1 MRRYEEQYQNE
12 LEEID
17 QMKRDG
23 EISLE
28 TWELMRDN
36 LDLNYP
42 EEDPEE
48 ADEYPLDLSDYPETF
63 EEE

>member
-1 MRRYEEQYQNE
+1 MRKYENEYQQE

-17 QMKRDG
+17 QMKSGG

-28 TWELMRDN
+28 TLELMRDN
-36 LDLNYP
+36 LDLKYP

-48 ADEYPLDLSDYPETF
+48 SDEYPLDLSEYKVF
-63 EEE
+63 E

>member
-1 MRRYEEQYQNE
+1 MRKYENKYQQE

-36 LDLNYP
+36 LDLKYP

-48 ADEYPLDLSDYPETF
+48 SDEYPLDLSEYQDF
-63 EEE
+63 E

>member
-1 MRRYEEQYQNE
+1 MRKYENEYQQE

-23 EISLE
+23 DISLE

-36 LDLNYP
+36 LDLKYP

-48 ADEYPLDLSDYPETF
+48 SDEYPLDLSEYKVF
-63 EEE
+63 E

>member
-1 MRRYEEQYQNE
+1 MRRYENEYQQD

-17 QMKRDG
+17 QMKKDG

-28 TWELMRDN
+28 TWELMRDG
-36 LDLNYP
+36 LELRYP

-48 ADEYPLDLSDYPETF
+48 ADEYPLDLSDYPDF
-63 EEE
+63 E